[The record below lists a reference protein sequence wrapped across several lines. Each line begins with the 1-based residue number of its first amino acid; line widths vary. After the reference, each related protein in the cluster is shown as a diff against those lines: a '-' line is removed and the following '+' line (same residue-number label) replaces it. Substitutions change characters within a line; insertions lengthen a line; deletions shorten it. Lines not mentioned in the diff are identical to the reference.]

1 MNYEKTFAPV
11 AKIITICALIVVA
24 SARQWHI
31 SQMEV
36 KNIFLNG
43 DLKKEVY
50 MVPSPSISHNPREV
64 CRLKKALYGLK
75 QAPWAWFERFSAV
88 VTSLGFYSSA
98 HDSALFVKSISVG
111 HILLSL
117 YVDDMI
123 ITSDDVDGIARLK
136 TELTQ

>member
-1 MNYEKTFAPV
+1 M
-11 AKIITICALIVVA
+11 
-24 SARQWHI
+24 
-31 SQMEV
+31 
-36 KNIFLNG
+36 
-43 DLKKEVY
+43 
-50 MVPSPSISHNPREV
+50 
-64 CRLKKALYGLK
+64 
-75 QAPWAWFERFSAV
+75 

-123 ITSDDVDGIARLK
+123 ITSDDVDGIAWLK